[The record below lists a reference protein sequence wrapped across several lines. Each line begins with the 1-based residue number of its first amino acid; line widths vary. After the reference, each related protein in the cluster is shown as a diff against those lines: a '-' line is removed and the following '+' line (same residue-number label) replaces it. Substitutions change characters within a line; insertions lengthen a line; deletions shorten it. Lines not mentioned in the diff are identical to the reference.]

1 MNKHIALFALAPAT
15 LLILAAGAPPY
26 SRTDPGLGATVEN
39 NIIAQVID
47 MTPEYAGVPPEGSE
61 GRRSTDAYRRYKTG
75 NVKKLLSVTG
85 DSKVGS
91 QGGAAGETVVVT
103 PASN

>member
-1 MNKHIALFALAPAT
+1 MNKHIALFMLAPAT
-15 LLILAAGAPPY
+15 SLLMAAAPPPY
-26 SRTDPGLGATVEN
+26 SPSDPGFGATVEN

-47 MTPEYAGVPPEGSE
+47 MTPEYAGVPAEGSD
-61 GRRSTDAYRRYKTG
+61 GRRSADAYRRYRTG

-85 DSKVGS
+85 DSKVGA

-103 PASN
+103 PNN

>member
-1 MNKHIALFALAPAT
+1 MNTRIALLTLAPAT
-15 LLILAAGAPPY
+15 LLLTAAGVPPL
-26 SRTDPGLGATVEN
+26 SPDDPLFGATVEN
-39 NIIAQVID
+39 NIVAQVID
-47 MTPEYAGVPPEGSE
+47 MTPDYAGVPPEGSD
-61 GRRSTDAYRRYKTG
+61 GKRSTDAYRRYRTG

-103 PASN
+103 PNN

>member
-1 MNKHIALFALAPAT
+1 MNTRIALLTLAPAAV
-15 LLILAAGAPPY
+15 LLMAATAPPY
-26 SRTDPGLGATVEN
+26 SATDPGFGATVEN
-39 NIIAQVID
+39 NIVAQVID
-47 MTPEYAGVPPEGSE
+47 MTPDYAGVPPEGSD
-61 GRRSTDAYRRYKTG
+61 GKRSTDAYRRYRTG

-103 PASN
+103 PNN